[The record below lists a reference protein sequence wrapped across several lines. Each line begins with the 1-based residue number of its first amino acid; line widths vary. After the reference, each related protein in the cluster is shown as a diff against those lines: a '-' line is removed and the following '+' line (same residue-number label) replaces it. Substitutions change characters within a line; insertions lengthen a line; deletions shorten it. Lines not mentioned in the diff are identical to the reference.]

1 MSFAIAVLSSNTSLF
16 TASALKFDKKLF
28 AAVFE
33 SICFSIILA
42 LYLYPAFFSS
52 TAWPFLVRTTELNAP
67 SVIPPYSLLRS
78 TFLSIIL
85 DLNLASLS
93 APATSL
99 SSRMCPTSLL
109 SLYTSYTLPV
119 RPGELNIS
127 GALAFKSFW
136 CLFLLGKILENST
149 PLASVA
155 EAVSPCFLMEN
166 PFAGVMAFL
175 PTSTSVSKMNVSY
188 T

>member
-85 DLNLASLS
+85 DLNFASLS
-93 APATSL
+93 TPATSL
-99 SSRMCPTSLL
+99 SSRMCPTSLPFL
-109 SLYTSYTLPV
+109 STSYTFPTSPADEESNGLS
-119 RPGELNIS
+119 RLS
-127 GALAFKSFW
+127 SFW
-136 CLFLLGKILENST
+136 CLFLLGKILEKST
-149 PLASVA
+149 PLASVVT
-155 EAVSPCFLMEN
+155 ELSPYFLIEK
-166 PFAGVMAFL
+166 PFAGVKAFL